1 MINEKKK
8 KKHLLLKLS
17 NKMQKII
24 QNMQNKMQINF
35 YSDFLKFSKIFT
47 KFYQSFLNLGISYF
61 YYIRMKV
68 YGGKMKYKKLM
79 LNLKHKHQE
88 KSLIKLTKNYND
100 VECYLEEDEN
110 DSNIK
115 YGIIIFDENNKIIK
129 NDRGKIV
136 KQDEFQQIVLT
147 AIDKINVKIDKMDAD
162 FKNFKTF
169 VIEQFAEQKKFNE
182 QQLKFNE
189 LFSKRLDSI
198 ENFDKQEKFNELFSE
213 RLDSIEYRLTRLESF
228 HEKDI
233 KNYESFHQH
242 EKDIKKNK

>member
-1 MINEKKK
+1 
-8 KKHLLLKLS
+8 
-17 NKMQKII
+17 
-24 QNMQNKMQINF
+24 MQNKMQINF

-136 KQDEFQQIVLT
+136 KQNEFQQTVLM
-147 AIDKINVKIDKMDAD
+147 AIDKINIKIDKMNAEFKD
-162 FKNFKTF
+162 FKNY
-169 VIEQFAEQKKFNE
+169 VIEK
-182 QQLKFNE
+182 
-189 LFSKRLDSI
+189 
-198 ENFDKQEKFNELFSE
+198 FDKQEKFNELFSE

-233 KNYESFHQH
+233 KNYESFHEH

>member
-1 MINEKKK
+1 
-8 KKHLLLKLS
+8 
-17 NKMQKII
+17 
-24 QNMQNKMQINF
+24 
-35 YSDFLKFSKIFT
+35 
-47 KFYQSFLNLGISYF
+47 
-61 YYIRMKV
+61 
-68 YGGKMKYKKLM
+68 MKYKKLI
-79 LNLKHKHQE
+79 LSLEHRHQE

-115 YGIIIFDENNKIIK
+115 YGIIVFDENNKIIK

-147 AIDKINVKIDKMDAD
+147 AINKINVKIDKMDAEFND
-162 FKNFKTF
+162 FKNY
-169 VIEQFAEQKKFNE
+169 VIEKFDKQEKFNE
-182 QQLKFNE
+182 S
-189 LFSKRLDSI
+189 FSKRLDSI
-198 ENFDKQEKFNELFSE
+198 EN

-233 KNYESFHQH
+233 KNYESFHEH

>member
-1 MINEKKK
+1 
-8 KKHLLLKLS
+8 
-17 NKMQKII
+17 
-24 QNMQNKMQINF
+24 
-35 YSDFLKFSKIFT
+35 
-47 KFYQSFLNLGISYF
+47 
-61 YYIRMKV
+61 
-68 YGGKMKYKKLM
+68 MKYKKLI
-79 LNLKHKHQE
+79 LSLQHKHQE

-115 YGIIIFDENNKIIK
+115 YGIIVFDENNKIIK
-129 NDRGKIV
+129 NNRGKIV
-136 KQDEFQQIVLT
+136 KQDEFKQIVLT

-162 FKNFKTF
+162 FKNFKTC
-169 VIEQFAEQKKFNE
+169 VIEQFTEQKKFNE

-198 ENFDKQEKFNELFSE
+198 EN

-233 KNYESFHQH
+233 KNYESRH

>member
-1 MINEKKK
+1 
-8 KKHLLLKLS
+8 
-17 NKMQKII
+17 
-24 QNMQNKMQINF
+24 
-35 YSDFLKFSKIFT
+35 
-47 KFYQSFLNLGISYF
+47 
-61 YYIRMKV
+61 
-68 YGGKMKYKKLM
+68 MKYKKLI
-79 LNLKHKHQE
+79 LSLQHKHQE

-115 YGIIIFDENNKIIK
+115 YGIIVFDENNKIIK

-198 ENFDKQEKFNELFSE
+198 EN

>member
-1 MINEKKK
+1 
-8 KKHLLLKLS
+8 
-17 NKMQKII
+17 
-24 QNMQNKMQINF
+24 
-35 YSDFLKFSKIFT
+35 
-47 KFYQSFLNLGISYF
+47 
-61 YYIRMKV
+61 
-68 YGGKMKYKKLM
+68 MKYKKLI
-79 LNLKHKHQE
+79 LNLEHKHQE

-110 DSNIK
+110 NSNIK

-136 KQDEFQQIVLT
+136 KQDEFQQIVIT
-147 AIDKINVKIDKMDAD
+147 AIDKINIKIDKMDAD

-198 ENFDKQEKFNELFSE
+198 EN

-233 KNYESFHQH
+233 KNYESFH

>member
-115 YGIIIFDENNKIIK
+115 YGIIIFYENNKIIK

-136 KQDEFQQIVLT
+136 KQNEFQQTVLM
-147 AIDKINVKIDKMDAD
+147 AIDKINIKIDKMNAEFKD
-162 FKNFKTF
+162 FKNY
-169 VIEQFAEQKKFNE
+169 VIEK
-182 QQLKFNE
+182 
-189 LFSKRLDSI
+189 
-198 ENFDKQEKFNELFSE
+198 FDKQEKFNELFSE

-233 KNYESFHQH
+233 KNYESFHEH

>member
-1 MINEKKK
+1 
-8 KKHLLLKLS
+8 
-17 NKMQKII
+17 
-24 QNMQNKMQINF
+24 
-35 YSDFLKFSKIFT
+35 
-47 KFYQSFLNLGISYF
+47 
-61 YYIRMKV
+61 
-68 YGGKMKYKKLM
+68 MKYKKLT
-79 LNLKHKHQE
+79 LSLEHKHQE

-115 YGIIIFDENNKIIK
+115 YGIIVFDENNKIIK

-136 KQDEFQQIVLT
+136 KQDEFQQTVLT
-147 AIDKINVKIDKMDAD
+147 AIEKINIKIDKMDDD

-182 QQLKFNE
+182 

-198 ENFDKQEKFNELFSE
+198 EN

-233 KNYESFHQH
+233 KNYESFH

>member
-1 MINEKKK
+1 
-8 KKHLLLKLS
+8 
-17 NKMQKII
+17 
-24 QNMQNKMQINF
+24 
-35 YSDFLKFSKIFT
+35 
-47 KFYQSFLNLGISYF
+47 
-61 YYIRMKV
+61 
-68 YGGKMKYKKLM
+68 MKYKKLI
-79 LNLKHKHQE
+79 LKLEHKHQE

-115 YGIIIFDENNKIIK
+115 YGIIVFDENNKIIK

-147 AIDKINVKIDKMDAD
+147 AIGKINIKIDKMDAD
-162 FKNFKTF
+162 FKDFKNY
-169 VIEQFAEQKKFNE
+169 VIEKFDKQEKFNE
-182 QQLKFNE
+182 EQRKFNE
-189 LFSKRLDSI
+189 EQKNFNESFSKRLDSI
-198 ENFDKQEKFNELFSE
+198 EN

-233 KNYESFHQH
+233 KNYESRH

>member
-136 KQDEFQQIVLT
+136 KQNEFQQTVLM
-147 AIDKINVKIDKMDAD
+147 AIDKINIKIDKMNAEFKD
-162 FKNFKTF
+162 FKNY
-169 VIEQFAEQKKFNE
+169 VIEK
-182 QQLKFNE
+182 
-189 LFSKRLDSI
+189 
-198 ENFDKQEKFNELFSE
+198 FDKQEKFNELFSE

-233 KNYESFHQH
+233 KNYESFHEH

>member
-1 MINEKKK
+1 
-8 KKHLLLKLS
+8 
-17 NKMQKII
+17 MQKII

-136 KQDEFQQIVLT
+136 KQNEFQQTVLM
-147 AIDKINVKIDKMDAD
+147 AIDKINIKIDKMNAEFKD
-162 FKNFKTF
+162 FKNY
-169 VIEQFAEQKKFNE
+169 VIEKFDEQDKTNKLILN
-182 QQLKFNE
+182 K
-189 LFSKRLDSI
+189 LD
-198 ENFDKQEKFNELFSE
+198 NFEKYVKEEFK
-213 RLDSIEYRLTRLESF
+213 DIKYRLTRLESF
-228 HEKDI
+228 HEEDI
-233 KNYESFHQH
+233 KNYELTN
-242 EKDIKKNK
+242 KDLFKKNTN

>member
-1 MINEKKK
+1 MEEK
-8 KKHLLLKLS
+8 
-17 NKMQKII
+17 I
-24 QNMQNKMQINF
+24 
-35 YSDFLKFSKIFT
+35 
-47 KFYQSFLNLGISYF
+47 
-61 YYIRMKV
+61 
-68 YGGKMKYKKLM
+68 KYKKLI
-79 LNLKHKHQE
+79 LSLEHKHQE

-100 VECYLEEDEN
+100 VERYLEEDEN

-115 YGIIIFDENNKIIK
+115 YGIIVFDENNKIIK
-129 NDRGKIV
+129 NNRGEIV

-198 ENFDKQEKFNELFSE
+198 EN
-213 RLDSIEYRLTRLESF
+213 RLTRLESF

-233 KNYESFHQH
+233 KNYES
-242 EKDIKKNK
+242 KDKNR

>member
-1 MINEKKK
+1 
-8 KKHLLLKLS
+8 
-17 NKMQKII
+17 
-24 QNMQNKMQINF
+24 
-35 YSDFLKFSKIFT
+35 
-47 KFYQSFLNLGISYF
+47 
-61 YYIRMKV
+61 
-68 YGGKMKYKKLM
+68 MKYKKLI
-79 LNLKHKHQE
+79 LSLEHKHQE

-115 YGIIIFDENNKIIK
+115 YGIIVFDENNKIIK

-147 AIDKINVKIDKMDAD
+147 AIDKINIKIDKMDAD
-162 FKNFKTF
+162 FKDFKNY
-169 VIEQFAEQKKFNE
+169 VIEKFDKQEKFNE
-182 QQLKFNE
+182 S
-189 LFSKRLDSI
+189 FSKRLDSI
-198 ENFDKQEKFNELFSE
+198 EN

-233 KNYESFHQH
+233 KKYESCH